1 MGSPAWARSG
11 LGPACRA
18 RLRVGP
24 AWRGGSGGSGR
35 APPVTRSQRL
45 GSDFQR
51 QGGQMSGQQIKERSP
66 RLSLGRPLKLGSFF
80 HLLFPPFPPPNDPC
94 FLSCPIYFAPAWP
107 QRSRVGSVCPWR
119 DPSRGHWRRLVRR
132 PRLCPPPGTPAP
144 RARWPQM
151 SASPRSKAELIAAVR
166 LGFHWIANLTHARK
180 SLLVLGV
187 LQPPPPA
194 ERPGAGS

>member
-1 MGSPAWARSG
+1 MAPTSRGSCKRPSSRRAPG
-11 LGPACRA
+11 LCSWDGRGMA
-18 RLRVGP
+18 RLVRQVGGFSRLGTQRAGARVQGSAAGRPSMERRERRVGP
-24 AWRGGSGGSGR
+24 RSAGD
-35 APPVTRSQRL
+35 RSQRL

-144 RARWPQM
+144 R
-151 SASPRSKAELIAAVR
+151 
-166 LGFHWIANLTHARK
+166 
-180 SLLVLGV
+180 
-187 LQPPPPA
+187 
-194 ERPGAGS
+194 GAGRRCLPPLAPRLN